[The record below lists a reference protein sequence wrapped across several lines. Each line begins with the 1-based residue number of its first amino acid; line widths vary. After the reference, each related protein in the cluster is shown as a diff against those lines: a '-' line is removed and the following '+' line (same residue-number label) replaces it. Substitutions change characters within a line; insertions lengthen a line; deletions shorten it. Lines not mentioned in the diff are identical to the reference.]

1 MPYHQIV
8 KEYDSFVIVEEL
20 PSNNSSPVPPA
31 QQPEQLELPG
41 IECSEFST
49 FNDALKMTQSCPADR
64 NDNQYA
70 YLTDREP
77 GHKPLFADFENS
89 KDKVELSSGS
99 VLLEPGQSVIQNY
112 EREEGELSDHS
123 GSSKVSF
130 DAVIPRTASRVN
142 AKKEAAHN
150 KHVAQ
155 AVDESN
161 LRSTR
166 IQQKQH
172 SEENEHKSRFKTGRN
187 YRKRSDRPGTSK
199 STNRG
204 ESRPK
209 NQPDLSRQHCVPRV
223 YLSDQERRKQD
234 RRDRR
239 KRLLS
244 PDARL
249 SKKAKIRRER

>member
-77 GHKPLFADFENS
+77 
-89 KDKVELSSGS
+89 
-99 VLLEPGQSVIQNY
+99 EPGQSVIQNY

-187 YRKRSDRPGTSK
+187 YRKRSDRPGTT
-199 STNRG
+199 TNRG